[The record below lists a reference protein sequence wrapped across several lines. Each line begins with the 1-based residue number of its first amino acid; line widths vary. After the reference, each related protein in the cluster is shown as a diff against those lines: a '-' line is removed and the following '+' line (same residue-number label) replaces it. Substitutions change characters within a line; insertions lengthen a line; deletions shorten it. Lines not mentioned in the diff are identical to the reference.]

1 MIHIHK
7 YHDLSNGVVIFCVMG
22 KNGKRAEDGIQLV
35 SVTNHFKFEAPD
47 GKQRTADALDAGC
60 VLHRAG

>member
-22 KNGKRAEDGIQLV
+22 RSLRGGIQ
-35 SVTNHFKFEAPD
+35 
-47 GKQRTADALDAGC
+47 GKWHHKEMNAILP
-60 VLHRAG
+60 